1 MPRGPWR
8 VWVRTCLAG
17 LLGAFALQACVAA
30 PKPALLL
37 QPKPS
42 ALTVAEREDLS
53 RRIDAALARPL
64 WRPTFVALV
73 AEVNARVTPT
83 ASELSLLPGFLV
95 LAQRLSP
102 QEHEKAL
109 LALQRWRDLT
119 SDPKVESAL
128 CLLLAQ
134 TLARQGRV
142 ETAELQMRRHL
153 RTGVGITGGSYL
165 WAGTIALAQSQ
176 PSLAAVN
183 FNHALQTSSFTRI
196 AEDEAIRAQAAFGLA
211 LAHDLQGHDELVQ
224 HALALASLYDAGDR
238 MRNAACDGRL
248 DAPVLTAAQSK
259 YVCNLATFVLRFS
272 LSDLPTPFAE
282 FADPRGLFSQLPAAW
297 QKRVQHW
304 RAPSSNVNQASAPVR
319 LLAVA
324 TTRADGPWPAI
335 LIDVSWRRPEAFKDC
350 LVTAPASGV
359 QRLLFKLRLSLEGQL
374 LAISPQDNPPAWAG
388 ISLCFQN
395 KLASLLT
402 LPPAP
407 PGEPPP
413 GDTLAV
419 VEILVTSP

>member
-1 MPRGPWR
+1 MRAW
-8 VWVRTCLAG
+8 LAWPFVALA
-17 LLGAFALQACVAA
+17 LLDCAAA
-30 PKPALLL
+30 PRVQVAPQAE
-37 QPKPS
+37 
-42 ALTVAEREDLS
+42 AGVLTDAERDGLNQ
-53 RRIDAALARPL
+53 RIDAALAKPL
-64 WRPTFVALV
+64 WRPTFVALI

-83 ASELSLLPGFLV
+83 VRELPLLPGFLV
-95 LAQRLSP
+95 LAQRLSH

-109 LALQRWRDLT
+109 ATLQTWRDRT

-142 ETAELQMRRHL
+142 ETAALQMRRHL
-153 RTGVGITGGSYL
+153 RTGTGVGGESYL

-176 PSLAAVN
+176 HSLAAVH
-183 FNHALQTSSFTRI
+183 FNRALQTTSFTRV
-196 AEDEAIRAQAAFGLA
+196 AEDEAVRAQAALGLA
-211 LAHDLQGHDELVQ
+211 LAHDLQGNDELVQ

-248 DAPVLTAAQSK
+248 DAPALSAAQSK

-282 FADPRGLFSQLPAAW
+282 FTDPGGLYAQLPFAW

-304 RAPSSNVNQASAPVR
+304 QAPLGKPNAARGPLR

-335 LIDVSWRRPEAFKDC
+335 LIDVSWHQPDAFKDC
-350 LVTAPASGV
+350 LVTPPAAGL
-359 QRLLFKLRLSLEGQL
+359 QRLLFKLRLSPEGRLLTLE
-374 LAISPQDNPPAWAG
+374 PQDNPPAWAA
-388 ISLCFQN
+388 ISQCFQRQM
-395 KLASLLT
+395 AALLT

-407 PGEPPP
+407 PGEVPP
-413 GDTLAV
+413 GDTLAL